1 MIVLDEMSAPDMR
14 ATLSTLMA
22 ASRHADMAIA
32 NIRLAA
38 LDLRPGETERLER
51 LRLVIGRVDAA
62 ALLQAQSR
70 PVDQLKRLHAFAKS
84 GILEMR
90 TIPRYQ
96 WTPDFSIFDHA
107 MLIGSHYG
115 ELPYPVAGAA
125 FTCVVDDR
133 RAINRVRRRFEE
145 MWPLGYD
152 VLPVFIDTIDALLED
167 YVCV

>member
-1 MIVLDEMSAPDMR
+1 MIVLDETSAPDMR
-14 ATLSTLMA
+14 ATLSALMA

-38 LDLRPGETERLER
+38 LDLRPGETERLRR

-62 ALLQAQSR
+62 ALLQAQNR
-70 PVDQLKRLHAFAKS
+70 PVDQLKRLYAFASS

-107 MLIGSHYG
+107 MLIGAHYG

-125 FTCVVDDR
+125 FTCVVDDQ
-133 RAINRVRRRFEE
+133 RAIKRVRRRFEE

-167 YVCV
+167 RVCA